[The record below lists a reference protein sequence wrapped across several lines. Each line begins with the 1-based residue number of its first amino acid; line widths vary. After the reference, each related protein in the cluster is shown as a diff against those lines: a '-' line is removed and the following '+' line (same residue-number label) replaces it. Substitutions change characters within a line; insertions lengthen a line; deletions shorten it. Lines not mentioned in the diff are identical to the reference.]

1 MPGAPAIPLLE
12 RDDSFDTLCRALSA
26 ARVQGQIVGISG
38 EAGVGKTSLVEAL
51 AAREGQRTTFLWG
64 SCEALGTPRPLGPLL
79 DMAADLGCELETLL
93 TGGAPR
99 HQVFAGFAAAI
110 SRNTPSTAVVFEDVH
125 WADEAT
131 LDLLRYLSRRIHRI
145 PALIVL
151 TWRADEVGADHPLY
165 RLLGE
170 LPPDATHRLELKPLS
185 LDAVARLAGGAHDA
199 GTVFRLTRG
208 NPFFVTEL
216 LRGADDAVP
225 ARVREAILARRA
237 SLPAEA
243 RNVVDLV
250 SVVPARAE
258 IELVRATVTSSN
270 DTLAPAVEAGLLTFD
285 GRTLGFRHELA
296 RLAVLES
303 LPLLR
308 VQELHR
314 TVLAALSSSAD
325 RAGVLARLAHHAVG
339 AGDSDA
345 VQRYAQAAARQAA
358 CLGAHREAAAHYRT
372 ALAWADALETSARA
386 EILDLLSY
394 ECYLTGELAAAWDAR
409 VEALGV
415 WRQLNV
421 PRAIGTGIRWLSRLA
436 WFLGDYAESRQRAM
450 EALDVLTPLGE
461 DEELAMALSNRAQLH
476 MLAREHE
483 PCAIFGQRAI
493 DMARRLGSVEVLSH
507 ALNNVGSSQIYLDTA
522 RGRQM
527 QEESLALAL
536 DHDLHQHAARGFTNL
551 ATSSVQSRDYAYAQR
566 WLEAGLNYTHERD
579 LDSWWHY
586 MLAWRARIFVETGLW
601 SEAEADATTVLE
613 NVRPPAVTRIP
624 ALTALGLLRAR
635 QRRPEAV
642 ELLDEALGLALPTA
656 EKQRLI
662 PVRAARAELAL
673 LQGRL
678 DEART
683 EADAGLQ
690 LLSETDLFWEWD
702 LLRYAKWRADDRQ
715 RVPPGRT
722 GTTVTGCSPHDLS
735 IRGHWREAAH
745 AWERLGCPYE
755 RAEALAEGDVAAM
768 EEALQAFLALSAVAP
783 ADRVRQELRR
793 MGVTRMKRGPR
804 PSTRAHPAGLTQRE
818 TEILGLLAL
827 RLSNPAIGTRLF
839 VSAKTVE
846 HHVSAIL
853 AKLEVATR
861 EEAVAEA
868 VRRGWLAGSPG
879 SGAK

>member
-1 MPGAPAIPLLE
+1 M
-12 RDDSFDTLCRALSA
+12 
-26 ARVQGQIVGISG
+26 
-38 EAGVGKTSLVEAL
+38 
-51 AAREGQRTTFLWG
+51 
-64 SCEALGTPRPLGPLL
+64 
-79 DMAADLGCELETLL
+79 
-93 TGGAPR
+93 
-99 HQVFAGFAAAI
+99 
-110 SRNTPSTAVVFEDVH
+110 
-125 WADEAT
+125 
-131 LDLLRYLSRRIHRI
+131 
-145 PALIVL
+145 
-151 TWRADEVGADHPLY
+151 
-165 RLLGE
+165 
-170 LPPDATHRLELKPLS
+170 
-185 LDAVARLAGGAHDA
+185 
-199 GTVFRLTRG
+199 
-208 NPFFVTEL
+208 
-216 LRGADDAVP
+216 
-225 ARVREAILARRA
+225 
-237 SLPAEA
+237 
-243 RNVVDLV
+243 
-250 SVVPARAE
+250 
-258 IELVRATVTSSN
+258 
-270 DTLAPAVEAGLLTFD
+270 
-285 GRTLGFRHELA
+285 
-296 RLAVLES
+296 
-303 LPLLR
+303 
-308 VQELHR
+308 QELHR
-314 TVLAALSSSAD
+314 TVLAALAASAD

-345 VQRYAQAAARQAA
+345 VQRYTQAAARQAA

-372 ALAWADALETSARA
+372 ALAWADALETAARA

-409 VEALGV
+409 VEALGM

-421 PRAIGTGIRWLSRLA
+421 PRAIGAGIRWLSRLA

-507 ALNNVGSSQIYLDTA
+507 ALNNVGSSQIYLDSA

-586 MLAWRARIFVETGLW
+586 MLAWRARIFAETGQW
-601 SEAEADATTVLE
+601 SESEADATMVLE

-642 ELLDEALGLALPTA
+642 ELLDEALALALPTA

-690 LLSETDLFWEWD
+690 LLSDTDLFWEWD

-715 RVPPGRT
+715 SVPPG
-722 GTTVTGCSPHDLS
+722 TTSAAATSCSPHDLS
-735 IRGHWREAAH
+735 IRGHWREAAD

-768 EEALQAFLALSAVAP
+768 EEALQGFLALSAVAP

-793 MGVTRMKRGPR
+793 MGVTRLKRGPR

-818 TEILGLLAL
+818 TEILGLLVL

-868 VRRGWLAGSPG
+868 VRRGWLAGTPG